1 MLIDELIK
9 AKMGNIAAS
18 DKIIEHYNYFI
29 YYIMNEYEIIN
40 KVDCYDAVV
49 ERILKSF
56 YKFDIQ
62 SHTFL
67 ILVVFINREGQQIY
81 SLSQMNIEKYTTVLI
96 KNAGVI

>member
-1 MLIDELIK
+1 MLIDKLIK

-56 YKFDIQ
+56 YKFDI
-62 SHTFL
+62 
-67 ILVVFINREGQQIY
+67 
-81 SLSQMNIEKYTTVLI
+81 
-96 KNAGVI
+96 